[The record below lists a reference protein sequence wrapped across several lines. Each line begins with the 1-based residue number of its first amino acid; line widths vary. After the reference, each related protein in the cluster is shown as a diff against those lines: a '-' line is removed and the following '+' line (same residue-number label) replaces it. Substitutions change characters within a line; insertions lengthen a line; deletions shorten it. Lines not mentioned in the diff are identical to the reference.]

1 MAIKFLSLPNTEEEN
16 ALNLTRDSNE
26 EIWVVYKPSER
37 NCDFYEYHRLWDSE
51 TEYPDDYV
59 AVPIGSVYGG
69 QEFFSSGTKF
79 ANVEGST
86 NDPKPDN
93 LSSWRKVMKM
103 YNLSNYTTC
112 CAELNTIY
120 RSSDKSTVEGFRCT
134 NGGVEY
140 YDRINIENSI
150 WIHGA
155 HVLMNTESSSTV
167 VRGGSVYLL
176 PLCKE
181 HNTYDRITGTY
192 GTGYFMKLK
201 HRQEV
206 MKLNN
211 FIPNENICE
220 AIRQQ
225 ESAAAPA
232 VNDEP
237 STEKPQLAI
246 GLDFTFMGVDLSSY
260 YKKTADGYSIF
271 LAPSNVDND
280 VTLTVKEIVEQ
291 FNKMAGE
298 GTIKQED
305 IEEKISGSENVQLA
319 DGMDALDFDS
329 IGFCLKMLFLNIESA
344 GGKTTAEY
352 ALSLQIVAEDLI
364 PKEIQIFNI
373 KSLSFSIWNTKRQ
386 NVLDKM
392 ALTTPD
398 SF

>member
-1 MAIKFLSLPNTEEEN
+1 MAIKFLSLPNTEEEM
-16 ALNLTRDSNE
+16 ALNLASDRSE

-37 NCDFYEYHRLWDSE
+37 NRDFYEYHRLWDYE

-69 QEFFSSGTKF
+69 KQFFSAGTKF

-86 NDPKPDN
+86 DDPKPDN
-93 LSSWRKVMKM
+93 LRSWRKVMQQ
-103 YNLSNYTTC
+103 YNLSDYKTC

-120 RSSDKSTVEGFRCT
+120 RSSDKSTDERFRCT

-140 YDRINIENSI
+140 YDRNHIENSI

-155 HVLMNTESSSTV
+155 HVLMNAESSSTV
-167 VRGGSVYLL
+167 IKGGSVYLL

-181 HNTYDRITGTY
+181 HNTYDKITGTY

-201 HRQEV
+201 RRQEV
-206 MKLNN
+206 MILNN
-211 FIPNENICE
+211 FIPSENICE

-225 ESAAAPA
+225 ESTSVLA
-232 VNDEP
+232 VNDDL
-237 STEKPQLAI
+237 SAEKPQLAI

-260 YKKTADGYSIF
+260 YKKTSDGYEIF
-271 LAPSNVDND
+271 LALSNINND
-280 VTLTVKEIVEQ
+280 VRLTVKEIVDQ
-291 FNKMAGE
+291 FNKMAGD
-298 GTIKQED
+298 GAISQED
-305 IEEKISGSENVQLA
+305 IEQKISGSENVELA
-319 DGMDALDFDS
+319 DGIDFGS
-329 IGFCLKMLFLNIESA
+329 IGFCLKMLFLNIKSA
-344 GGKTTAEY
+344 AGTTTAEY

-392 ALTTPD
+392 ALTTPE

>member
-1 MAIKFLSLPNTEEEN
+1 MAIKFLSLPNAEEEN

-37 NCDFYEYHRLWDSE
+37 NRDFYEYHRLWDPE

-69 QEFFSSGTKF
+69 KQFFSAGTKF

-86 NDPKPDN
+86 DDPKPDN
-93 LSSWRKVMKM
+93 LRSWRKVMQR
-103 YNLSNYTTC
+103 YNLSDYTTC

-120 RSSDKSTVEGFRCT
+120 RSSDKSTDGRFRCT

-140 YDRINIENSI
+140 IDRSNIENSI

-155 HVLMNTESSSTV
+155 HVLMNAESSSTV
-167 VRGGSVYLL
+167 VGGGSVYLL
-176 PLCKE
+176 PLCKA
-181 HNTYDRITGTY
+181 HNTYDGITGRY

-201 HRQEV
+201 RRQEV
-206 MKLNN
+206 MILNN
-211 FIPNENICE
+211 FIPGENICE

-225 ESAAAPA
+225 ESAAVSA
-232 VNDEP
+232 VTDEP
-237 STEKPQLAI
+237 AEEKLQLAI
-246 GLDFTFMGVDLSSY
+246 GLEFTFMGVDLSSY
-260 YKKTADGYSIF
+260 YKKTADGYTIF
-271 LAPSNVDND
+271 LAPSNINND
-280 VTLTVKEIVEQ
+280 VKLSVKDIVDE
-291 FNKMAGE
+291 FNKMAGD

-319 DGMDALDFDS
+319 GDMGALDFDS
-329 IGFCLKMLFLNIESA
+329 IKFCLKMLFLNIVSA

-352 ALSLQIVAEDLI
+352 ALSLQIVADDLI
-364 PKEIQIFNI
+364 PQDIQIFKI
-373 KSLSFSIWNTKRQ
+373 KSLSFNIWNTKRQ